1 MGLFESAKK
10 KPPPR
15 PRSPAEKPD
24 YKALESK
31 YNFTAAE
38 LHTMEARFLQLYD
51 TDTDLIAYDVFCA
64 QPEVAMCPICS
75 TFVQHNYALKPD
87 APPGLTFS
95 QFVSVLSPLS
105 VKASREDKV
114 RYALLAVGA
123 QGHGADARV
132 SRADYANF
140 IRIAMGERIPPHVCD
155 AIADQVI
162 VSRDKRR
169 HRKAKDD

>member
-1 MGLFESAKK
+1 
-10 KPPPR
+10 
-15 PRSPAEKPD
+15 
-24 YKALESK
+24 
-31 YNFTAAE
+31 
-38 LHTMEARFLQLYD
+38 
-51 TDTDLIAYDVFCA
+51 
-64 QPEVAMCPICS
+64 
-75 TFVQHNYALKPD
+75 
-87 APPGLTFS
+87 
-95 QFVSVLSPLS
+95 LS

-169 HRKAKDD
+169 HRKARDDREGAAEDGRAGAGGSESEVEEDGDEEEPEGISVAEFAMRLNGLDFDSALTINF